1 MLDTRQTAKAMGNTI
16 HVCPRGAGST
26 HQEGHDHNDQRTP
39 LAAYQ
44 IHHSLRDAVGAA
56 CGGQGAAHGGA
67 GQGGEQVRLN
77 NRHSTAQEGGEQA
90 SGPLR
95 IDAEGKHEDRQQH
108 SINPGDLCEAQC
120 DEDGQ
125 TDDENDQRACRT
137 CQKFHKYS
145 PFNILV
151 VAFWPVSA
159 WITSL
164 MLRSFV

>member
-1 MLDTRQTAKAMGNTI
+1 MRLAQPVAAKAQPT
-16 HVCPRGAGST
+16 
-26 HQEGHDHNDQRTP
+26 
-39 LAAYQ
+39 AAPD
-44 IHHSLRDAVGAA
+44 RV
-56 CGGQGAAHGGA
+56 
-67 GQGGEQVRLN
+67 VRLN